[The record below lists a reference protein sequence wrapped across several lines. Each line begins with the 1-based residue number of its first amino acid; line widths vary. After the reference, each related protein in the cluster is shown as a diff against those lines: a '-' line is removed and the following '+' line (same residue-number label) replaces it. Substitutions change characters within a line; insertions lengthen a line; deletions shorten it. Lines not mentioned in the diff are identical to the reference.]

1 MKKKILTG
9 LLALCLV
16 PFGVKADVKTVNNE
30 DELGNALTDATVS
43 EIVLGSDIETQGKIN
58 ITRDVVIDGQNH
70 SITYTGKFFN
80 SENPDGIDDN
90 TVWSKKSSNG
100 VAGAVYVVQVYN
112 SNVTLKDITLSG
124 GNRGLGVNGGKV
136 TIEGTVNF
144 TNNGFQDIELGVGKG
159 NLDKHPTLV
168 LSETANVRSDKDTEE
183 NLIVVQAPDADANGE
198 YSVNATIISDGGQ
211 KSIPATSGNEAN
223 WTLGQVKEEIGTVIL
238 TFVDPFGEE
247 DEQIEVYKNDSFTEE
262 EAAAFVEAFKGELE
276 KNGYKF
282 LGFYADEEYTTEFD
296 LTNTFEEDANVYTKL
311 EKIESEE
318 KAEVLPPKT
327 SDINMPVL
335 LGMIMLAVVGA
346 AFALR
351 KRLAKVNR

>member
-1 MKKKILTG
+1 MKKKILAG

-58 ITRDVVIDGQNH
+58 ITRDVIIDGQNH

-80 SENPDGIDDN
+80 NENPDGTDDN

-100 VAGAVYVVQVYN
+100 VPGAVYVIQVYN

-124 GNRGLGVNGGKV
+124 GNRGLGVNGGNV
-136 TIEGTVNF
+136 TLEGTVNF
-144 TNNGFQDIELGVGKG
+144 TNNGFQDIELSVGKG
-159 NLDKHPTLV
+159 NLDRHPTLV
-168 LSETANVRSDKDTEE
+168 LSETANVRSDKDSED
-183 NLIVVQAPDADANGE
+183 NLIVVQAPDADANGQ
-198 YSVNATIISDGGQ
+198 YSVNATIVSNGTR
-211 KSIPATSGNEAN
+211 KSIPATSGNEVN
-223 WTLGQVKEEIGTVIL
+223 WTLEEVKEEIGTVIL
-238 TFVDPFGEE
+238 TFVYPFDEE
-247 DEQIEVYKNDSFTEE
+247 SEELEVYKNDSFTEE
-262 EAAAFVEAFKGELE
+262 ELAIFLEAFKGELE
-276 KNGYKF
+276 NAGYKF

-296 LTNTFEEDANVYTKL
+296 LTSPFVEDTNVYTKL

-318 KAEVLPPKT
+318 KAEVVPPKT
-327 SDINMPVL
+327 SDINMPI
-335 LGMIMLAVVGA
+335 MISMIILAVAGA